1 MTAEKIEFTTYGGSV
16 AEILDRISAGSV
28 IKDQKRILIKPNL
41 VTASPHPVTTP
52 PVCCGAVVDYIRF
65 CSPDA
70 DITIAEG
77 TGDPSYKGMEI
88 FEALGYTKL
97 ADQKQ
102 VRLIDLNDQPVVRL
116 ENPGC
121 KRFPEFYIPEIALSS
136 FIISV
141 PVLKVHTLS
150 GFTGTMKNMMG
161 FAPPS
166 HYSGGGWN
174 KAAFH
179 RDLQNAICDLNLYR
193 SADLTLVDAVV
204 GMAESHLGGRK
215 CDPPVGRLVAGY
227 DPLSVDRTSAGLLG
241 LDWKKIGHLY
251 DFQPAP

>member
-1 MTAEKIEFTTYGGSV
+1 MTTETIEFTTYGGSV
-16 AEILDRISAGSV
+16 AEIFDRISAPGA
-28 IKDQKRILIKPNL
+28 IKNQQRILIKPNL
-41 VTASPHPVTTP
+41 VTASPHPVTTAP
-52 PVCCGAVVDYIRF
+52 LCCGAIIDYIRLW
-65 CSPDA
+65 SPDA

-77 TGDPSYKGMEI
+77 TGDPAYKGMQI
-88 FEALGYTKL
+88 FEALGYTEL
-97 ADQKQ
+97 AEQKQ
-102 VRLIDLNDQPVVRL
+102 VRLTDLNDQPVVKL
-116 ENPGC
+116 ENPEC
-121 KRFPEFYIPEIALSS
+121 KRFPEFYMPEIALSS

-179 RDLQNAICDLNLYR
+179 RDLQNAIYDLNLYR
-193 SADLTLVDAVV
+193 NADLTLVDAVV

-227 DPLSVDRTSAGLLG
+227 DPVAVDRASAGLLG
-241 LDWKKIGHLY
+241 LDWKKIRHLC
-251 DFQPAP
+251 

>member
-1 MTAEKIEFTTYGGSV
+1 MTAETIEFTTYGGSV
-16 AEILDRISAGSV
+16 SEILDRISAGDE
-28 IKDQKRILIKPNL
+28 IKKQKKILIKPNL
-41 VTASPHPVTTP
+41 VTASPPPVTTP
-52 PVCCGAVVDYIRF
+52 PVCCGAVIDYIRLY
-65 CSPDA
+65 SPDA
-70 DITIAEG
+70 DIAIAEG
-77 TGDPSYKGMEI
+77 TGDPAYKGMQI
-88 FEALGYTKL
+88 FEALGYTEL
-97 ADQKQ
+97 AEQKQ
-102 VRLIDLNDQPVVRL
+102 VGLIDLNDQPVLKL
-116 ENPGC
+116 ENPEC
-121 KRFPEFYIPEIALSS
+121 KRFPEFYMPEIAMSC

-179 RDLQNAICDLNLYR
+179 RDLQNAISDLNLYR
-193 SADLTLVDAVV
+193 SADLTILDAVV

-227 DPLSVDRTSAGLLG
+227 DPAAVDRKSAGLLG
-241 LDWKKIGHLY
+241 LDWKKIGHLC
-251 DFQPAP
+251 